1 VQGTNVLVITA
12 GDGLAN
18 KEIEEDGKT
27 IQDPHVWQDQF
38 LQSKR

>member
-1 VQGTNVLVITA
+1 VQDTNVLVITA

-27 IQDPHVWQDQF
+27 IQVHMSGKIQF